1 MRVNKTVAAAALVLA
16 GWSAAGGVA
25 SADPA
30 APPPA
35 PAGPKTTID
44 ADGIYK
50 VGADIAP
57 GTYASAGPVN
67 DGTCSWR
74 RVSAANE
81 TIDNALTHKPQV
93 VSIEPTDATF
103 KTSGCQ
109 AWSLTDAAPP
119 APVGNLQ
126 AQAAMAMLNGLMGGG
141 VMGGGG
147 GAASAPAPAAQTPA
161 APAPAAPTLPGAT
174 GPLPGPAAAPT
185 P

>member
-16 GWSAAGGVA
+16 SWSAAGGVA

-30 APPPA
+30 APPAPA

-57 GTYASAGPVN
+57 GTYASAGPAN
-67 DGTCSWR
+67 DGTCSWKR
-74 RVSAANE
+74 ISAANE

-109 AWSLTDAAPP
+109 TWSLTDAAPP
-119 APVGNLQ
+119 ASVGNLQ
-126 AQAAMAMLNGLMGGG
+126 AQAAMAMLNGILGGG
-141 VMGGGG
+141 AMGGGG
-147 GAASAPAPAAQTPA
+147 GAASAPAPAAAPA
-161 APAPAAPTLPGAT
+161 APAAPALSGAT
-174 GPLPGPAAAPT
+174 GPLPGPAAEPT

>member
-57 GTYASAGPVN
+57 CTYASAGPVS

-147 GAASAPAPAAQTPA
+147 GAASAPAPAAPAPAAQTPA
-161 APAPAAPTLPGAT
+161 APAVPGAT
-174 GPLPGPAAAPT
+174 GPLPGPAEAPS

>member
-30 APPPA
+30 APPA

-57 GTYASAGPVN
+57 GTYASAGPAN
-67 DGTCSWR
+67 DGTCSWKR
-74 RVSAANE
+74 ISASNE

-109 AWSLTDAAPP
+109 TWSLTDAAPP
-119 APVGNLQ
+119 ASVGNLQ
-126 AQAAMAMLNGLMGGG
+126 AQAAMAMLNGILGGG

-147 GAASAPAPAAQTPA
+147 GAASAPAPAAAPA
-161 APAPAAPTLPGAT
+161 APALPGAT
-174 GPLPGPAAAPT
+174 GPLPGPAAEPAP
-185 P
+185 

>member
-16 GWSAAGGVA
+16 SGSAAGGVA

-30 APPPA
+30 APPPPA

-50 VGADIAP
+50 VGTDIAP
-57 GTYASAGPVN
+57 GTYASAGPAN
-67 DGTCSWR
+67 DGTCSWKR
-74 RVSAANE
+74 ISAANE

-109 AWSLTDAAPP
+109 TWSLTDAAPP
-119 APVGNLQ
+119 ASVGNLQ
-126 AQAAMAMLNGLMGGG
+126 AQAAMAMLNGILGGG
-141 VMGGGG
+141 VGGGG
-147 GAASAPAPAAQTPA
+147 GAASAPAPAPAPAAAPA
-161 APAPAAPTLPGAT
+161 APALPGAT
-174 GPLPGPAAAPT
+174 GPLPGPAAEPAS
-185 P
+185 

>member
-16 GWSAAGGVA
+16 SWSAAGGVA

-30 APPPA
+30 APPPPA

-50 VGADIAP
+50 VGTDIAP
-57 GTYASAGPVN
+57 GTYASAGPAN
-67 DGTCSWR
+67 DGTCSWKR
-74 RVSAANE
+74 ISAANE

-109 AWSLTDAAPP
+109 TWSLTDAAPP
-119 APVGNLQ
+119 ASVGNLQ
-126 AQAAMAMLNGLMGGG
+126 AQAAMAMLNGILGGG
-141 VMGGGG
+141 VGGGG
-147 GAASAPAPAAQTPA
+147 GAASAPAPAAAPA
-161 APAPAAPTLPGAT
+161 APALPGAT
-174 GPLPGPAAAPT
+174 GPLPGPAAEPAS
-185 P
+185 

>member
-30 APPPA
+30 PPPAPA

-57 GTYASAGPVN
+57 GTYASAGPAN
-67 DGTCSWR
+67 DGTCSWKR
-74 RVSAANE
+74 ISASNE

-109 AWSLTDAAPP
+109 TWSLTDAAPP
-119 APVGNLQ
+119 ASVGNLQ
-126 AQAAMAMLNGLMGGG
+126 AQAAMAMLNGILGGG
-141 VMGGGG
+141 VGGGG
-147 GAASAPAPAAQTPA
+147 GAASAPAPAAAPA
-161 APAPAAPTLPGAT
+161 APALPGAT
-174 GPLPGPAAAPT
+174 GPLPGPAAESAP
-185 P
+185 